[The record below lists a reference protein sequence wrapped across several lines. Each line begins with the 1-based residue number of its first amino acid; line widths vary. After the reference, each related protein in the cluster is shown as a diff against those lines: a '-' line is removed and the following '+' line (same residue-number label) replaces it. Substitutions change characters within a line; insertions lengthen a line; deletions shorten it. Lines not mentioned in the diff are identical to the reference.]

1 MDISASI
8 VIYKNEKTLL
18 KKAINSFLNTKL
30 DVKLYLLDNSPNDS
44 LRSLEKLDSRITY
57 VFNNANLGYGSAHN
71 IAIKESLEENIPYHL
86 VLNPDIY
93 FEEGVL
99 EELFAYMQNNMDIGN
114 IMPKV
119 LYPDGKLQ
127 PLCKLLPT
135 PKIWLGRF
143 IATYTP
149 FLPYFERENN
159 KFEMKFANFDEIFE
173 VPYLSGCFM
182 FLRTE
187 TLKKCGLFDENIF
200 LHTEDTDLSRRIF
213 EVAKNIY
220 YPKVSIYHEYN
231 REAYRSKKVL
241 FMQIKSIIY
250 YFNKWGWFFDKRRNQ
265 INKLILEKYG
275 SI

>member
-8 VIYKNEKTLL
+8 VLYKNEKTLL
-18 KKAINSFLNTKL
+18 KKAINSFLNTNL
-30 DVKLYLLDNSPNDS
+30 EVRLYLLDNSPNDS

-57 VFNNANLGYGSAHN
+57 IFNKGNLGYGSAHN
-71 IAIKESLEENIPYHL
+71 IAIRDSIEEDIPYHL

-93 FEEGVL
+93 FEEGVI
-99 EELFAYMQNNMDIGN
+99 EELFEYMNKNSDIGN

-119 LYPDGKLQ
+119 LYPDDKFQ

-135 PKIWLGRF
+135 PTIWLGRF
-143 IATYTP
+143 IATHIYLP
-149 FLPYFERENN
+149 FFDKLNN
-159 KFEMKFANFDEIFE
+159 QFEMKFANFDEIME

-187 TLKKCGLFDENIF
+187 ALKKSGLFDENIF

-220 YPKVSIYHEYN
+220 YPNVFIYHEHN
-231 REAYRSKKVL
+231 KEAYRSKKVL
-241 FMQIKSIIY
+241 LMQIKSIIY
-250 YFNKWGWFFDKRRNQ
+250 YFNKWGWFFDKKREI
-265 INKLILEKYG
+265 INKEIINKYG
-275 SI
+275 EKK